1 MLENHQPKIDRI
13 TRMNLVHVVL
23 IVTRR
28 LTYTGLKII
37 KPEYQTTK
45 HMRYYVPKVD
55 SILNNFVAPNLIE
68 KIRYEIN
75 HSLFYHATIIN
86 PECLHLFQTQDD
98 DMVFINNAF
107 DYPLAHS
114 FTLFKQVESNVAE
127 IWEVRHMTWQHS
139 QLHVFLLKDGSFIC
153 SCMLLVNRGYP
164 CRHFFRVMAYSI
176 AAKFSINFVAKRWL
190 LEKYQDED
198 LGIQP
203 LVNLSAVF
211 SSESSETLLVPTTI
225 IRSNESANLFSVSCT
240 ASNVAY
246 SSSYTAAKNAMQK
259 KKAYAETIGIARKA
273 INIAIEKD
281 DLQVLK
287 FLKGY
292 ILQNDHSLVE
302 NTTIVCSSSSRTS
315 ILEERSEPNT
325 ILEKPQVKVTNPI
338 KKAITVD
345 GMPNMRI
352 RACDSTMTCE
362 FCGGGGHNKEL
373 HKLDHSINDENEW
386 VDSNSSSS
394 ESEEIEMDTE

>member
-1 MLENHQPKIDRI
+1 
-13 TRMNLVHVVL
+13 
-23 IVTRR
+23 
-28 LTYTGLKII
+28 
-37 KPEYQTTK
+37 
-45 HMRYYVPKVD
+45 
-55 SILNNFVAPNLIE
+55 
-68 KIRYEIN
+68 
-75 HSLFYHATIIN
+75 
-86 PECLHLFQTQDD
+86 TQDD

-139 QLHVFLLKDGSFIC
+139 QLHVFLLKD
-153 SCMLLVNRGYP
+153 
-164 CRHFFRVMAYSI
+164 VMAYSI

-338 KKAITVD
+338 KKVRRGRPPKAITVD